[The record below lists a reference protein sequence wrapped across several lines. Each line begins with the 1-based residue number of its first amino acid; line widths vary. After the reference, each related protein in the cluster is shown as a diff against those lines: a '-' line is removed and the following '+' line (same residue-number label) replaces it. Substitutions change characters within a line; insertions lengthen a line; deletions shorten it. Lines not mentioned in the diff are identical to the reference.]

1 MILQA
6 RSLLLRDFVQE
17 DVPVLA
23 RYQADPR
30 YLEHYGN
37 DRIGAE
43 TIVKMALA
51 WAREEPR
58 ASYQLAVVL
67 GEQNELIGTVGLRR
81 SSARSREAEFGCE
94 INPDYWRRGY
104 AREASIALL
113 DFGFAHL
120 DLSSVIARTVP
131 TNARVHGLL
140 GSLGFE
146 EAADGVEDGEFCWV
160 LTRDRWRHGQLDGG

>member
-1 MILQA
+1 MILQT
-6 RSLLLRDFVQE
+6 RRLLLRDFVKE
-17 DVPVLA
+17 DAPVLA

-30 YLEHYGN
+30 YLEHYGS

-43 TIVKMALA
+43 AIVKMALA

-104 AREASIALL
+104 AREASIALVE
-113 DFGFAHL
+113 FGFARL

-131 TNARVHGLL
+131 TNARVYGLL
-140 GSLGFE
+140 ASLDFE
-146 EAADGVEDGEFCWV
+146 QTEDGLADGESRWLLTCDG
-160 LTRDRWRHGQLDGG
+160 WRYAAP